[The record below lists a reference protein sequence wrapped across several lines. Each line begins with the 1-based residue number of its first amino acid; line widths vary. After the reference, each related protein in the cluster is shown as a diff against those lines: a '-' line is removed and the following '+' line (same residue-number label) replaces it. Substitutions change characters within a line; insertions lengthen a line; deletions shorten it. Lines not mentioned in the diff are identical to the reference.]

1 MNNTYTITV
10 SVRDRNKAWISLYQV
25 ISDDQRETIRK
36 IMSGYGDKEKPE
48 KIVKE
53 KLRSPSSSLEVTISN
68 SYANGQKLFNYTY
81 KKESLNLGGSAMIT
95 NWVSQRKGG
104 KAKFSWKW
112 NLLIKFNTHT
122 VKKISQRSLKTKKKC
137 CGIVC
142 YNIGCVRGD

>member
-53 KLRSPSSSLEVTISN
+53 NFDLHLP
-68 SYANGQKLFNYTY
+68 A
-81 KKESLNLGGSAMIT
+81 
-95 NWVSQRKGG
+95 
-104 KAKFSWKW
+104 
-112 NLLIKFNTHT
+112 
-122 VKKISQRSLKTKKKC
+122 
-137 CGIVC
+137 
-142 YNIGCVRGD
+142 